1 MQPFLQ
7 PLCQLGG
14 GRTIEAIHPRMATV
28 AAIDILLQELGGAIS
43 TGAVPFQEPIKGGT
57 HNSGVNITPLRQ
69 PFQRQCHYARRPLD
83 RDSFDLSEREK
94 KGGEKEGKTELHCGG
109 EKI

>member
-1 MQPFLQ
+1 
-7 PLCQLGG
+7 
-14 GRTIEAIHPRMATV
+14 MATV